1 MKEKTNIRHL
11 FSSAAERNTFLKIC
25 APMVRY
31 SKYESVS
38 LLEPFRA
45 KRLVSMPRLIL
56 LFHCSRLEFRN
67 LVRSYGTDLAFTS
80 MIMADSFCQSEK
92 ARLNEFTTNED
103 DTPLIAQF
111 AANNTIDFLSA
122 SEMVYPYV
130 DGVDL
135 NCGCPQRWAMAE
147 GYGSALL
154 KTPELIADMLGTV
167 RRNMPST
174 FSVSVKVRLLSSSD
188 QKHTIDMC
196 RQLEATGITFLTV
209 HGRTAPEMTKVPV
222 HKDALQEIKQS
233 IAIPMVA
240 NGDIFTLADAEQMY
254 SQTKC
259 DGVMAARGILSNPA
273 LFAGYRSTPVE
284 CVKRWMDICQQAD
297 TDITYQCMHHH
308 FSFMT
313 ESLLAK
319 RLRYELNSLPKEKH
333 KVYEFIRTHLPLD
346 GVVDEGN
353 GGKQYPEK
361 TSCTYSEQKYRE
373 RTATRSK
380 NSRAADGYDPEASE
394 GNFFQSKR
402 VELDETAA
410 AQNGED
416 SVDGVDFMDGGSLLF
431 DE

>member
-1 MKEKTNIRHL
+1 MKEKTNIRDL

-31 SKYESVS
+31 SK
-38 LLEPFRA
+38 
-45 KRLVSMPRLIL
+45 
-56 LFHCSRLEFRN
+56 LEFRH

-80 MIMADSFCQSEK
+80 MIMADSFCKSEK

-174 FSVSVKVRLLSSSD
+174 FSVSLKVRLLSSTD
-188 QKHTIDMC
+188 HKRTIDMC

-233 IAIPMVA
+233 IGIPVVA
-240 NGDIFTLADAEQMY
+240 NGDIFTLDDAEQMY
-254 SQTKC
+254 LQTKC
-259 DGVMAARGILSNPA
+259 DGVMTARGILSNPA
-273 LFAGYRSTPVE
+273 LFAGHNSTPVE
-284 CVKRWMDICQQAD
+284 CVKRWLNICQQAD

-313 ESLLAK
+313 ESLLTK
-319 RLRYELNSLPKEKH
+319 RLRYELNNLSKEKQ
-333 KVYEFIRTHLPLD
+333 KVYEFIQTHLPLD
-346 GVVDEGN
+346 GVVDDVGP
-353 GGKQYPEK
+353 GRQYPEK
-361 TSCTYSEQKYRE
+361 ISCTYSERNYRE
-373 RTATRSK
+373 RTTVVNGGRKDDST
-380 NSRAADGYDPEASE
+380 AASAGSLYDPEASE

-402 VELDETAA
+402 VELDVTTPALDGD
-410 AQNGED
+410 GE
-416 SVDGVDFMDGGSLLF
+416 STVDGVDFMDGGSILF